1 MWSSVLEP
9 CAWTIACMANFTYQ
23 TGCQCANTY
32 ENAIGMLC
40 SLEVWRFLN
49 LTDSCIADIGSN
61 RVSACASDY
70 TRHGVIVTH
79 IVLNRT
85 IRGIHV
91 VKRSGTLCL
100 DHCLYGQFHISNR
113 MPVRQHL

>member
-1 MWSSVLEP
+1 MWSSLLDLYSFP
-9 CAWTIACMANFTYQ
+9 TRRSSDLTYQ

-40 SLEVWRFLN
+40 RLEVWRFLN

-70 TRHGVIVTH
+70 TRLDGSQPSILHNLSS
-79 IVLNRT
+79 LN
-85 IRGIHV
+85 IQV

-100 DHCLYGQFHISNR
+100 DDR
-113 MPVRQHL
+113 